1 MAFRYLVEKGNLHL
15 WLVWS
20 NLANLLDCNDISIG
34 VFRTMKTVK
43 VDLEDKEYK
52 IALKNKK
59 DRTWKQVV
67 MGDKDE
73 DKLQT

>member
-1 MAFRYLVEKGNLHL
+1 
-15 WLVWS
+15 
-20 NLANLLDCNDISIG
+20 
-34 VFRTMKTVK
+34 MKTVK